1 MNLFKD
7 INKFGHILFK
17 KNILNI
23 TDSNRIE
30 AEEIILND
38 EIKCYEG
45 NNIKNSNIRIITK
58 TSNYSHLNRTLEQIY
73 NFIEDKNRIKLESIW
88 VQKTMTDSRHF
99 NLNKL
104 PYIPHIDK
112 KRMFKIM
119 VYLHNVTIE
128 QGPIFLAKCDT
139 NKFENLRLNLSENYK
154 ERGENT
160 VKNPNK
166 KKFIDCSGPM
176 GTTIFFDTNCPH
188 FAGKINNNK
197 DCRLVYRFNFLYN

>member
-7 INKFGHILFK
+7 INKCGHILFK
-17 KNILNI
+17 NIFNV
-23 TDSNRIE
+23 TDSFNRIE

-45 NNIKNSNIRIITK
+45 NNIKNSNIRIITE
-58 TSNYSHLNRTLEQIY
+58 TSKYSHLNRTLEQIY
-73 NFIEDKNRIKLESIW
+73 NFIKEKIELNLSLF
-88 VQKTMTDSRHF
+88 VQKTMTDSKHF

-119 VYLHNVTIE
+119 VYLHNVNID

-166 KKFIDCSGPM
+166 KI
-176 GTTIFFDTNCPH
+176 
-188 FAGKINNNK
+188 
-197 DCRLVYRFNFLYN
+197 Y